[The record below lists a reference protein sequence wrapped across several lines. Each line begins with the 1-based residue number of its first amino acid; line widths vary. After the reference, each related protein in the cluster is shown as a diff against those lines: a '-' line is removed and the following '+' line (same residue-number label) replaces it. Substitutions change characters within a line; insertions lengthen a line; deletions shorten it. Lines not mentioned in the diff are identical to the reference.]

1 LIESAEHVRAV
12 LLVWRGCERVAA
24 QAVLV
29 TLMRLVLLVTEEAIR
44 IIGASR
50 IRAERRVESLIKAE
64 NKRKKGE
71 FIN

>member
-1 LIESAEHVRAV
+1 M
-12 LLVWRGCERVAA
+12 AA